1 MFYSTNMKLIGIY
14 ELTAPGRRC
23 PLWEETA
30 NETIIVLTHRTEP
43 KDERREATTAARK
56 FCASFGL
63 LNVNVVI
70 GEMRG
75 LKLKRSSTV
84 GDREPSL
91 VGRIWNPKSSR
102 FSTVGDG
109 EPILVT

>member
-1 MFYSTNMKLIGIY
+1 MFYSTNMKLIGMY

-43 KDERREATTAARK
+43 KDERREATIAARM

-63 LNVNVVI
+63 LDVNVAI
-70 GEMRG
+70 GDMRC
-75 LKLKRSSTV
+75 LKLKIS
-84 GDREPSL
+84 
-91 VGRIWNPKSSR
+91 
-102 FSTVGDG
+102 STVGDG
-109 EPILVT
+109 EPSLGCLDESGISNHRDSPQLEMGSLL